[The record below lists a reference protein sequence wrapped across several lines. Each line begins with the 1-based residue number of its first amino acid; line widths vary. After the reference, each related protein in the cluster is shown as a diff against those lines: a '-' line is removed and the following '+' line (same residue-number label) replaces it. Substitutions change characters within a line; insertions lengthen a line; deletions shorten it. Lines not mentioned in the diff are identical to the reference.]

1 MVIDCLNPIRA
12 DFNVTFVFQCFTHRY
27 LGWKINVL
35 DECEASEAEESRVVE
50 SIALP
55 DLTQEESIQVQS
67 RVKPDANFLDERR
80 KYQKIINTK
89 NHDFSSDKDDILTGE
104 IYRPEPE
111 KNQLHQY
118 PQEYELP
125 VSKGQ
130 IRDVIEAVESLEN
143 RAKEAKRNATQRVP
157 QQYQVTED
165 VRELFQPEMPV
176 RDDDEYVLEPN
187 KLPNNY
193 FLPPSHQ
200 PLTLQSVLRPNGPNK
215 PNNTRPQYRRP
226 APPEIKLRR
235 PSPPMYPKHNN
246 FPLPMPNPHG
256 PHYLQ
261 KKPYPVNK
269 PYHRFQPNMNNMNRP
284 PQSGIPPMKAMPPLP
299 PHHPKPSYNQGPPKQ
314 MPKPNG
320 PVQSIIMGKPA
331 PTNNPLPSQTL
342 SLGRTD
348 IIGNHIVKSQITL
361 PGSLDTIAQVT
372 IPQTFVNSPGQII
385 LGKPMDNPVPLDQQ
399 MTPTKHHNVRIPST
413 PPPEPHSTTL
423 RLRIPSP
430 QPQPQ
435 PHEEIKSSDFM
446 GEHADPSPLPP
457 AVNTGFSPNT
467 IVIESG
473 FKPIIREPL
482 MDRVGDYDDGSS
494 SNRREDTDVEEDYEE
509 SPQYITNHA
518 YKTPSDKITE
528 TFEPMFIPSP
538 PDHMIPTNDRTKEIF
553 PSNHAKEDRPHPVYV
568 KTETELNALFSKQNM
583 EKEVPP
589 EMVME
594 SDRVS
599 PQYLPPDP
607 KLPKEHSQKL
617 AINEETFTTYDGK
630 TVSAATLTSVPDIKS
645 IAGPKIFSSKLP
657 SNTEL
662 LLKTPQFGPFKG
674 EIPPL
679 DAVQTSLA
687 NTDTTDKRTTHL
699 KLVNAYKS
707 DEVEDELKA
716 EASEKHEVKEQ
727 KDEENNNEDVEEYE
741 EEDEEEEEEEEESKL
756 RTRRETKATQ
766 FERGEVELQTQ
777 PNRENVVS
785 QSEYLPVQSRSS
797 KLNWTNLV
805 LLTLCLKFF

>member
-1 MVIDCLNPIRA
+1 M
-12 DFNVTFVFQCFTHRY
+12 TFVFQCFTHRY

-35 DECEASEAEESRVVE
+35 DECDASEAEESRVVQAI
-50 SIALP
+50 SLP
-55 DLTQEESIQVQS
+55 DLMQEESIQVQS

-89 NHDFSSDKDDILTGE
+89 NNDFSSDKDDILTGE

-111 KNQLHQY
+111 KNQLYQY
-118 PQEYELP
+118 QQEYELP

-130 IRDVIEAVESLEN
+130 IRDVIEAVESLES

-235 PSPPMYPKHNN
+235 HPPMYQKHNN

-256 PHYLQ
+256 PHYMQ
-261 KKPYPVNK
+261 KKPYNNK
-269 PYHRFQPNMNNMNRP
+269 QFTRFPPNMNNMNRP

-299 PHHPKPSYNQGPPKQ
+299 SHHPKPSYNQSPPKQ
-314 MPKPNG
+314 ITKPSG
-320 PVQSIIMGKPA
+320 SIQSIIIGKPT
-331 PTNNPLPSQTL
+331 PTNNPLQSQTL

-348 IIGNHIVKSQITL
+348 IIGNHVVKSQITL
-361 PGSLDTIAQVT
+361 PGNLDAIAQPT
-372 IPQTFVNSPGQII
+372 MPQIYVNAPGQII

-399 MTPTKHHNVRIPST
+399 MTPTKHHNVRVSPT

-423 RLRIPSP
+423 RIRIPSA
-430 QPQPQ
+430 Q
-435 PHEEIKSSDFM
+435 PHQHDEIKSSDFM
-446 GEHADPSPLPP
+446 GEHSDPSPLPP

-482 MDRVGDYDDGSS
+482 MDRIGDYDDGTNSNV
-494 SNRREDTDVEEDYEE
+494 NRREDTDVEEDYEE
-509 SPQYITNHA
+509 SPQFISNHA
-518 YKTPSDKITE
+518 YNTPSDKITE

-538 PDHMIPTNDRTKEIF
+538 PDHIIATNDRTKEIF

-568 KTETELNALFSKQNM
+568 KTESELNALFSKQNM
-583 EKEVPP
+583 EKEVPSD
-589 EMVME
+589 MVME

-617 AINEETFTTYDGK
+617 ATNEEDFH
-630 TVSAATLTSVPDIKS
+630 
-645 IAGPKIFSSKLP
+645 
-657 SNTEL
+657 
-662 LLKTPQFGPFKG
+662 
-674 EIPPL
+674 
-679 DAVQTSLA
+679 
-687 NTDTTDKRTTHL
+687 HL
-699 KLVNAYKS
+699 
-707 DEVEDELKA
+707 
-716 EASEKHEVKEQ
+716 
-727 KDEENNNEDVEEYE
+727 
-741 EEDEEEEEEEEESKL
+741 
-756 RTRRETKATQ
+756 R
-766 FERGEVELQTQ
+766 
-777 PNRENVVS
+777 
-785 QSEYLPVQSRSS
+785 
-797 KLNWTNLV
+797 W
-805 LLTLCLKFF
+805 